1 MGSSFFLTVVT
12 HYTVVSFIHHFPS
25 PSQNVPC
32 IQPIIEKKPGKK
44 LDPRDASSF
53 PNVKNCPTRPEFPE
67 LVSIKVATQKPTLPP
82 IRCQESLELGL
93 MGGGYSERPVN
104 PETHCKQL

>member
-12 HYTVVSFIHHFPS
+12 HYTVVSFIQHFPS

-82 IRCQESLELGL
+82 NKVPGVFGTRADGGRLFRKACKSRNSL
-93 MGGGYSERPVN
+93 
-104 PETHCKQL
+104 